1 MPDQGGSMAD
11 RPKSGK
17 DNRIREHYDQRRP
30 QDEPMPEFEEDTRR
44 EESERAIRAAE
55 DRGDGETEGRR

>member
-11 RPKSGK
+11 RPKTGK
-17 DNRIREHYDQRRP
+17 DQRIREHYDQRRP

-44 EESERAIRAAE
+44 EESERAIKAAKE
-55 DRGDGETEGRR
+55 GGEGAEEGRR

>member
-1 MPDQGGSMAD
+1 MAD

-17 DNRIREHYDQRRP
+17 DERIREHYDQRRP

-44 EESERAIRAAE
+44 EESERAIRAAKEGDERE
-55 DRGDGETEGRR
+55 DEGR

>member
-17 DNRIREHYDQRRP
+17 DERIREHYDQRRP

-44 EESERAIRAAE
+44 EESERAIRAAQEGDDRE
-55 DRGDGETEGRR
+55 DDGR

>member
-17 DNRIREHYDQRRP
+17 DERIREHYDQRRP
-30 QDEPMPEFEEDTRR
+30 QDEPMPEFEQDTRR
-44 EESERAIRAAE
+44 EESERAIEAAE
-55 DRGDGETEGRR
+55 EGDDREDEGR

>member
-17 DNRIREHYDQRRP
+17 DERIREHYDQRRP

-44 EESERAIRAAE
+44 EESERAIEAAE
-55 DRGDGETEGRR
+55 EGDDREDEGR

>member
-17 DNRIREHYDQRRP
+17 DERIREHYDQQRP

-44 EESERAIRAAE
+44 EESERAIQAARAG
-55 DRGDGETEGRR
+55 GDGGEGQRS

>member
-17 DNRIREHYDQRRP
+17 DERIREHYDQRRP
-30 QDEPMPEFEEDTRR
+30 QDEPMPEFEQDTRR
-44 EESERAIRAAE
+44 EESERAIDAAKDGDDRE
-55 DRGDGETEGRR
+55 DDRR

>member
-17 DNRIREHYDQRRP
+17 DERIREHYDQRRP

-44 EESERAIRAAE
+44 EESERAIEAARE
-55 DRGDGETEGRR
+55 CDDGEDEGR

>member
-17 DNRIREHYDQRRP
+17 DERIREHYDQRRP

-44 EESERAIRAAE
+44 EESERAIEAAE
-55 DRGDGETEGRR
+55 DRGGGRDEAR

>member
-11 RPKSGK
+11 RPRSGN
-17 DNRIREHYDQRRP
+17 DERIREHYDQRRP

-44 EESERAIRAAE
+44 EESKRAIDAAKEGGDRE
-55 DRGDGETEGRR
+55 DRAR

>member
-1 MPDQGGSMAD
+1 MAD

-17 DNRIREHYDQRRP
+17 DERIREHYDQRRP

-55 DRGDGETEGRR
+55 EGHDREDEGR